1 MKGRFLLMKLRNF
14 ALVHVLL
21 FLAVA
26 MFSENPWPFLMLTVA
41 QLVYVP
47 ITLRLIWIKGDWF
60 AKRYHYFAIPAYLA
74 VALLQITPA
83 SKWDNL
89 LAAVYLL
96 FTVVI
101 ALYGLVRFFNRGFSN
116 IEEFSIDA
124 GLIYVALGGAWF
136 FAYITGID
144 TGFSPLITWLTGIH
158 FHYSAFLLPIFMGL
172 VGRLYKPILYRV
184 VCSIILASPMIV
196 AIGITFSRWIE
207 LLSVILYI
215 VGLSGLI
222 FIAWKTSFTNALQKW
237 LVRISFGA
245 LGVTI
250 IFSLLYALGNGFGL
264 TAVNIDF
271 MLRFHGTLNCI
282 VFALCGIV
290 GWSLSVPTTS
300 FRNPTF
306 PVSHIRGKWLIGEQ
320 VLDNKV
326 EKNHSGLVD
335 DMDVY
340 QCETVSPRIV
350 DFYENTTDY
359 RLFATVKWRTWFKP
373 LASFYALISRQTQQI
388 NLPVHNRQVEMT
400 GDVLA
405 LRGGVDGRDN
415 VRAWVRK
422 IGNNTAFVAL
432 YAEHTNADRTYMN
445 IALPLPFA
453 TMTGIL
459 ELNQVGNELQLTSKK
474 ISSPNSDAGIYI
486 SCKANHLFKLPIA
499 EDFIVREMTD
509 GTLRARHSMWL
520 FSLPFLTIEYLIHQK
535 KKPA

>member
-1 MKGRFLLMKLRNF
+1 MKIRNF
-14 ALVHVLL
+14 AIVHVLL
-21 FLAVA
+21 FLTVA
-26 MFSENPWPFLMLTVA
+26 MLSENPWPFLMLTVA

-47 ITLRLIWIKGDWF
+47 IALRLIWIKFDWF
-60 AKRYHYFAIPAYLA
+60 AKRYWYFAIPAYTA

-83 SKWDNL
+83 SKWDIL

-96 FTVVI
+96 FTIVI
-101 ALYGLVRFFNRGFSN
+101 ALYGLSRFFNRGFSN

-136 FAYITGID
+136 FAYITGIN

-158 FHYSAFLLPIFMGL
+158 FHYSAFLLPIFMGFA
-172 VGRLYKPILYRV
+172 GRLYKPRLYGA

-215 VGLSGLI
+215 IGLGGLI
-222 FIAWKTSFTNALQKW
+222 FIAWKTPFTNTLQKW
-237 LVRISFGA
+237 MVRMSFGA

-264 TAVNIDF
+264 TAVDIDF
-271 MLRFHGTLNCI
+271 MLRFHGVLNCL

-290 GWSLSVPTTS
+290 GWSLSTPTTS
-300 FRNPTF
+300 FDGPTF
-306 PVSHIRGKWLIGEQ
+306 PVSHIRGKWMIGEQ
-320 VLDNKV
+320 ILDNKV
-326 EKNHSGLVD
+326 DTNHSGLVD

-340 QCETVSPRIV
+340 QCVTISPGIIH
-350 DFYENTTDY
+350 FYENTTDY
-359 RLFATVKWRTWFKP
+359 RLFTTVKWRTWFKP
-373 LASFYALISRQTQQI
+373 VAFLYALISRQTQQI

-405 LRGGVDGRDN
+405 LRDGVDGRKN

-422 IGNNTAFVAL
+422 IDKNTAFVAL
-432 YAEHTNADRTYMN
+432 YAEHTHAGRTYMN
-445 IALPLPFA
+445 IALPLPFS

-459 ELNQVGNELQLTSKK
+459 ELHQVGNELQLTSKK
-474 ISSPNSDAGIYI
+474 ISSPNSDAGIYL
-486 SCKANHLFKLPIA
+486 SWKANHLFKLPI
-499 EDFIVREMTD
+499 EENFMVREMAD
-509 GTLRARHSMWL
+509 GTLLARHSMWL
-520 FSLPFLTIEYLIHQK
+520 FSLPFLTIEYLIHHK
-535 KKPA
+535 ERPA

>member
-1 MKGRFLLMKLRNF
+1 MKGRFLLMKIRNF
-14 ALVHVLL
+14 AITHVVL

-26 MFSENPWPFLMLTVA
+26 VLSENPWPFLMLTVA

-47 ITLRLIWIKGDWF
+47 ITLRLIWIKDDWF
-60 AKRYHYFAIPAYLA
+60 AGRYWYFAIPAYTA

-83 SKWDNL
+83 SKWDTL
-89 LAAVYLL
+89 LAAVYLM

-101 ALYGLVRFFNRGFSN
+101 ALYGLSRFFNRGFSN

-136 FAYITGID
+136 FAYITGLD

-172 VGRLYKPILYRV
+172 VGRVYKPVLYWV

-215 VGLSGLI
+215 VGLGGLI
-222 FIAWKTSFTNALQKW
+222 AMSWRAPFINTWQKW

-264 TAVNIDF
+264 TSVNIDF
-271 MLRFHGTLNCI
+271 MLRFHGVLNCV

-290 GWSLSVPTTS
+290 GWSLSVPASS
-300 FRNPTF
+300 FGSPTF
-306 PVSHIRGKWLIGEQ
+306 PASLIRGKWLIGEQ

-326 EKNHSGLVD
+326 EKNHPGLVD

-340 QCETVSPRIV
+340 QFDTISPRII
-350 DFYENTTDY
+350 DFYESTGNY
-359 RLFATVKWRTWFKP
+359 RLFATVKWHTWFKP
-373 LASFYALISRQTQQI
+373 LAFLYTLISRQTQQI
-388 NLPVHNRQVEMT
+388 NLPVHNRQIEMT

-422 IGNNTAFVAL
+422 IGGNTAFVAL
-432 YAEHTNADRTYMN
+432 YAEHMNADRTYMN
-445 IALPLPFA
+445 IALPLPFS

-459 ELNQVGNELQLTSKK
+459 ELNQIGSELQLTSKK
-474 ISSPNSDAGIYI
+474 ISSPDSDAGIYF

-499 EDFIVREMTD
+499 EDFIVREMAD
-509 GTLRARHSMWL
+509 GTLHARHSMWL
-520 FSLPFLTIEYLIHQK
+520 FSLPFLTIEYLIDHK
-535 KKPA
+535 EKHA